1 MNEPILRWPPRPVNT
16 LIDVERAARR
26 IACLLALLL
35 AAGACGAGPLRERLA
50 GRATDGAAQDPLDA
64 DEAPPTPGS
73 RARWLPPQVQVLR
86 DVSYGADERQ
96 RFDVYRPAHAHGA
109 ATVFMVHGGG
119 WAHGDKT
126 MDSVVK
132 HKVAAWV
139 PRGVVVVSVNYRMLP
154 QAAPLEQ
161 ARDVARALAL
171 AQARSAEWGGDP
183 ARFVLM
189 GHSAGAHLVALLD
202 AAPALAAE
210 AGATRWLGSVLLD
223 SAALDVPA
231 LMQARHLRLYD
242 RAFGREPADWRAA
255 SPWHR
260 LAARGAPL
268 LAVCSTRRDEACPQA
283 RRYVEKAQSFGS
295 RASVLPQD
303 LSHRDIN
310 LQLGEPGAYSGAVE
324 AFLRSLD
331 DGLAATLAAA
341 PR

>member
-1 MNEPILRWPPRPVNT
+1 MNEAILRWPLRTVNT
-16 LIDVERAARR
+16 LIDVGRAARR
-26 IACLLALLL
+26 IAGLLALLLL
-35 AAGACGAGPLRERLA
+35 AAGACGA
-50 GRATDGAAQDPLDA
+50 AQDTLLDA
-64 DEAPPTPGS
+64 DEALPSPGN
-73 RARWLPPQVQVLR
+73 RARWLPPQVQLLR
-86 DVSYGADERQ
+86 DLRYGDHERQ
-96 RFDVYRPAHAHGA
+96 RLDVYRPAHAQGA

-119 WAHGDKT
+119 WAHGDKA

-132 HKVAAWV
+132 HKVQAWV
-139 PRGVVVVSVNYRMLP
+139 PRGVVVVSVNYRLLP

-161 ARDVARALAL
+161 ARDVARALAF
-171 AQARSAEWGGDP
+171 AQSRSVEWGGDP

-202 AAPALAAE
+202 ATPALAAE

-231 LMQARHLRLYD
+231 LMQARHLRLFD
-242 RAFGREPADWRAA
+242 RAFGRDPAAWRAA

-283 RRYVEKAQSFGS
+283 RHYVEKAQSFGS

-310 LQLGEPGAYSGAVE
+310 LQLGEPGAYTGAVE
-324 AFLRSLD
+324 SFLRSLD
-331 DGLAATLAAA
+331 AGLDATLAAPA

>member
-1 MNEPILRWPPRPVNT
+1 MNEAILRWPLRTVNT
-16 LIDVERAARR
+16 LIDVGRAARR
-26 IACLLALLL
+26 VAGLLALLLL
-35 AAGACGAGPLRERLA
+35 AAGACGA
-50 GRATDGAAQDPLDA
+50 AQDTLLDA
-64 DEAPPTPGS
+64 DEAPPAPGN
-73 RARWLPPQVQVLR
+73 RARWLPPQVQLLR
-86 DVSYGADERQ
+86 DLRYGDHERQ
-96 RFDVYRPAHAHGA
+96 RLDVYRPAQAQGA

-119 WAHGDKT
+119 WAHGDKA

-132 HKVAAWV
+132 HKVQAWV
-139 PRGVVVVSVNYRMLP
+139 PRGVAVVSVNYRLLP

-161 ARDVARALAL
+161 ARDVARALAF
-171 AQARSAEWGGDP
+171 AQSRSAEWGGDP

-202 AAPALAAE
+202 ATPALAAE

-231 LMQARHLRLYD
+231 LMQARHLRLFD
-242 RAFGREPADWRAA
+242 RAFGRDPAAWRAA

-268 LAVCSTRRDEACPQA
+268 LAVCSTRRDEACAQA
-283 RRYVEKAQSFGS
+283 RHYVEKAQSFGS

-310 LQLGEPGAYSGAVE
+310 LQLGEPGAYTHAVE

-331 DGLAATLAAA
+331 DGLATTLAAPA